1 VDDERRTVDY
11 VVIGAGFGGS
21 ITACRLAQ
29 AGHAVCVLERGRRW
43 PRTGFPRTP
52 ANVRPPISYYRQ
64 MVLTQVLPGR
74 REKLD
79 AIYDNPITAPT
90 TLVWGL
96 KDGALSTK
104 VAMHSYK
111 DAGCPVE
118 WRPLP
123 GVGHFVDLEAPGEL
137 ANEIAR
143 VVGLGPSPQPATELT
158 RQ

>member
-1 VDDERRTVDY
+1 LLKLSFTIRQGKPGTMNIGVVDEFVKRFRTSAD
-11 VVIGAGFGGS
+11 
-21 ITACRLAQ
+21 
-29 AGHAVCVLERGRRW
+29 
-43 PRTGFPRTP
+43 
-52 ANVRPPISYYRQ
+52 VRPPISYYRQ
-64 MVLTQVLPGR
+64 MVLTPVLPGR
-74 REKLD
+74 QAKLD

-104 VAMHSYK
+104 VAMQSYK

-143 VVGLGPSPQPATELT
+143 VVGLDRRRNQP
-158 RQ
+158 RS